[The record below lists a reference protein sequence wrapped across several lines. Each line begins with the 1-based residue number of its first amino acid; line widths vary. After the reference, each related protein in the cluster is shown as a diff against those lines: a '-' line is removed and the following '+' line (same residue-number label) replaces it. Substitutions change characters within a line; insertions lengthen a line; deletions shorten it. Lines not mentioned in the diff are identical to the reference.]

1 MSSVELLKSM
11 FQAAVDAALPSICV
25 PAPSA
30 AAAEGPHRHHRR
42 RQGVRRHGQGARGC
56 LGGTAR
62 GPGRDPL
69 RLSRADGAPRSGGGR
84 SPGPRCRRPRCREA
98 HLRPRAGTDQGR
110 PRALPHLRRRLG
122 AARTSRRRREPRGQ
136 AGGEQ
141 GAAQVRRHHQRDEH
155 RAEASLGHQGRQA
168 RRCRVPRQGDRA
180 DDLRRSRRR
189 SFDHR
194 LGAYGARSLHQQG
207 RARHHREIQDRR
219 ACERAQAAQDRR
231 RDAEARRF
239 PACSPSRTS

>member
-1 MSSVELLKSM
+1 MIIGAGKASGAMAKALE
-11 FQAAVDAALPSICV
+11 DAWER
-25 PAPSA
+25 PA
-30 AAAEGPHRHHRR
+30 RR
-42 RQGVRRHGQGARGC
+42 PRRH
-56 LGGTAR
+56 
-62 GPGRDPL
+62 PL
-69 RLSRADGAPRSGGGR
+69 RLSRADGAPRRGR
-84 SPGPRCRRPRCREA
+84 GRPPGPRRRRPRRGKA

-122 AARTSRRRREPRGQ
+122 AARASRRRREPRGQ

-155 RAEASLGHQGRQA
+155 RAEAPLGDQGRQA
-168 RRCRVPRQGDRA
+168 RRGCLPRQGDRA
-180 DDLRRSRRR
+180 DDLRRARRR

-194 LGAYGARSLHQQG
+194 LWAHGPRSLHQQG

-239 PACSPSRTS
+239 PACSASRTS